1 MRTQLSRVRADVLC
15 LQEVHGQE
23 HDGQPRD
30 VSALEELLEGTE
42 YEGFH
47 MAHTLT
53 TNNEAYDIR
62 NLVVVSRFPI
72 TEQE

>member
-42 YEGFH
+42 
-47 MAHTLT
+47 
-53 TNNEAYDIR
+53 
-62 NLVVVSRFPI
+62 
-72 TEQE
+72 